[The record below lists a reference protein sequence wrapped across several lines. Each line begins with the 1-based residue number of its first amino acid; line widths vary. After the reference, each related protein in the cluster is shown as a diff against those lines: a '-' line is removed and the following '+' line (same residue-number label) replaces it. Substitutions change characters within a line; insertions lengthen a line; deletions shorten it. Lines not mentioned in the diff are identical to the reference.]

1 MSNSLAYNLPTCKAG
16 DGECD
21 PGEAMEA
28 GDRECDAVAGEA
40 TEAGEGEC
48 DGSDATE
55 AGEACGAR

>member
-1 MSNSLAYNLPTCKAG
+1 
-16 DGECD
+16 
-21 PGEAMEA
+21 MEA
-28 GDRECDAVAGEA
+28 GDRECDAVASEATEAGDGECDRVAGEA